1 MSGISTDNWGLIQP
15 LSKVA
20 SPGRDRAIT
29 MFWGKMEQSSPRLG
43 LTTFRKAW
51 KLLAAILTVS
61 ALALPSAANAQFS
74 ESYNFLKA
82 VKDRDGAEATKF
94 LNKPGSVIVNT
105 RDVSSGETALH
116 IVVAR
121 RDATWMGFLL
131 QKGANP
137 NLRDK
142 KGLTPLMLATQLRFI
157 DGVRVLLT
165 KKANVNQTNNQG
177 ETALIR
183 AVQLRD
189 AELVRVLLVGGADP
203 DRTDTLAGLSARDY
217 ATRDRRAA
225 SILSEIEKADAT
237 KKPEKNERFFG
248 PEG

>member
-1 MSGISTDNWGLIQP
+1 
-15 LSKVA
+15 
-20 SPGRDRAIT
+20 
-29 MFWGKMEQSSPRLG
+29 MFWGKMKLSSPEISTPGRG
-43 LTTFRKAW
+43 LTTSRNAG
-51 KLLAAILTVS
+51 KLLAAFLTIS
-61 ALALPSAANAQFS
+61 ALALPTAAQAQFS

-82 VKDRDGAEATKF
+82 VKDRDGTEATKF

-116 IVVAR
+116 IVTAR

-137 NLRDK
+137 NVRDK

-165 KKANVNQTNNQG
+165 KKADVNQTNNQG

-189 AELVRVLLVGGADP
+189 AELVRVLLIGGADP

-217 ATRDRRAA
+217 ATRDRRSA